1 MPQSDE
7 DKNFIEKTRTK
18 IKRNEHN
25 IALIKN
31 PNFNALIDTG
41 FLDTIDT
48 LKEKLHTHKTDF
60 KDITHIILTRAHPDH
75 IGTLMSEENLFP
87 KAQIL
92 IDKKNMIF
100 GSKAIDK
107 KLKTPCLNLKI

>member
-48 LKEKLHTHKTDF
+48 LKEKL
-60 KDITHIILTRAHPDH
+60 
-75 IGTLMSEENLFP
+75 
-87 KAQIL
+87 
-92 IDKKNMIF
+92 
-100 GSKAIDK
+100 
-107 KLKTPCLNLKI
+107 

>member
-1 MPQSDE
+1 M
-7 DKNFIEKTRTK
+7 KIRIFIEKTRTK

-48 LKEKLHTHKTDF
+48 F
-60 KDITHIILTRAHPDH
+60 KRKITYPQ
-75 IGTLMSEENLFP
+75 NQF
-87 KAQIL
+87 
-92 IDKKNMIF
+92 
-100 GSKAIDK
+100 
-107 KLKTPCLNLKI
+107 